1 MSYDCL
7 GIKLNIE
14 SHPAGILFSKEV
26 VFVKRSLRDD
36 LAERVTRF
44 KAF

>member
-14 SHPAGILFSKEV
+14 SHPTGMLFSKEV
-26 VFVKRSLRDD
+26 VFVKRFLRDD
-36 LAERVTRF
+36 LADRVIRF